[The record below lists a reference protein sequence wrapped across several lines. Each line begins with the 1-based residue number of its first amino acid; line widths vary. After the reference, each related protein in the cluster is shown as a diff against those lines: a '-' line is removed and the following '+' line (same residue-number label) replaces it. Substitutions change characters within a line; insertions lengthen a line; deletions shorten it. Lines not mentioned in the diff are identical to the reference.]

1 MTTVLELKKKEVEEI
16 VEDINSSEIILF
28 TDYRGL
34 TVNQFS
40 NLKKELRKEQARIKV
55 SKNTL
60 IRRALSS
67 LSIEYPKEYVVGPS
81 ALVSTKGDLVNT
93 VKVITKFSKESE
105 VLVIKGG
112 ILEKSIIDEPK
123 IQQIAKM
130 PSKQELIGKVVGGIK
145 SPITNLVICLSSPT
159 RGLMNVLNAIANK
172 KENNEEV
179 K

>member
-1 MTTVLELKKKEVEEI
+1 MTAVLELKKKEVEEI
-16 VEDINSSEIILF
+16 AQDIESSEIILF
-28 TDYRGL
+28 ANYRGL

-40 NLKKELRKEQARIKV
+40 ELKKELRKEQAIIKV

-67 LSIEYPKEYVVGPS
+67 LNIDYPKEYVVGPS

-93 VKVITKFSKESE
+93 VKVIVKYSKDSE
-105 VLVIKGG
+105 VLVVKGG

-145 SPITNLVICLSSPT
+145 SPITNLVMCLSSPT
-159 RGLMNVLNAIANK
+159 RGLINVLNAIVNK
-172 KENNEEV
+172 KQSNEEV